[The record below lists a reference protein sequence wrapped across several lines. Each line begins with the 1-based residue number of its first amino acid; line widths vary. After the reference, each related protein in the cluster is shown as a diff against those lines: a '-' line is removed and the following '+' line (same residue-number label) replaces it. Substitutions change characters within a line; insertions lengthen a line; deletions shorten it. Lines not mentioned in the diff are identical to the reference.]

1 MRYLL
6 ETECLSR
13 CLPGSGECIK
23 KSGSA
28 CLAEPLCFHV
38 SGNKYARLSAKA
50 GGNRQTVPI
59 RCKQRRNSNR
69 QSANQ
74 GDKKDGYERNRIRQ
88 AKRSKGRATRSAAC
102 PCFACRNI
110 CGCSHVAIS
119 FGLVLDEQSLAY
131 RRPKRKGFPAIFQRS
146 TFCTN
151 RPKTDSVFFV
161 AFCGAFRREAPVL
174 SAKKSGARRIFLRDR
189 PFSPPPDYAIMKT
202 NEQKPHR
209 PGCGRRQ
216 G

>member
-1 MRYLL
+1 MYQ
-6 ETECLSR
+6 
-13 CLPGSGECIK
+13 

-88 AKRSKGRATRSAAC
+88 ACRHKGRATRSAAC
-102 PCFACRNI
+102 PCLACRNI

-131 RRPKRKGFPAIFQRS
+131 RRPKRKGFSAIFQSSAFYTKRLE
-146 TFCTN
+146 
-151 RPKTDSVFFV
+151 TDSVFFV
-161 AFCGAFRREAPVL
+161 VFAVVF
-174 SAKKSGARRIFLRDR
+174 GARR
-189 PFSPPPDYAIMKT
+189 PPAL
-202 NEQKPHR
+202 QKNAADGALFCAAGSFPHR
-209 PGCGRRQ
+209 RIVL
-216 G
+216 